1 MGKDHVLD
9 FSTPARCNHDC
20 LRMLRYSK
28 SSFAAPHGSGDRC
41 HDKRPCEQD
50 KRRAKGTFQTP
61 NLGAAK
67 PGTQVLVT
75 GPSYRK
81 FLGLC
86 PCVDRKM
93 VVDATNKKNKSWL
106 CQLLCV
112 VIAVFVFWYL
122 MEIANPASF
131 LYTVHIIWPLLL
143 AKVVCM

>member
-1 MGKDHVLD
+1 
-9 FSTPARCNHDC
+9 
-20 LRMLRYSK
+20 MLRYSK

-106 CQLLCV
+106 CQLICV